1 MTVLCP
7 VSQMLGSPSHYY
19 PLLSGLIPWGVPDE
33 FPHSSWCFHL
43 VLTVVWI
50 RRVER
55 VDSLRQDKQ
64 VET

>member
-1 MTVLCP
+1 MTVLCH
-7 VSQMLGSPSHYY
+7 VSQMLGSPSHH

-33 FPHSSWCFHL
+33 FPHNSPCFHL

-55 VDSLRQDKQ
+55 VDSLRQDKP
-64 VET
+64 VETE